1 MIDLTSENII
11 KNIKNITGKTISTK
25 DIIYGPNSSLESI
38 EFVQIIAFIED
49 EYISRDDIDLL
60 YEFSRE
66 YNEIDT
72 NGLCHFI
79 RKWI

>member
-11 KNIKNITGKTISTK
+11 KNIKNITGKTISAK

-49 EYISRDDIDLL
+49 EYISRDDIDLF
-60 YEFSRE
+60 YEFSLE
-66 YNEIDT
+66 YTKIDI

-79 RKWI
+79 KKWI